1 MTRPQLTNVDFFDH
15 FSEKRRKLK
24 DKLERYL
31 SLTILHYAFLI

>member
-15 FSEKRRKLK
+15 FLGKRRKLK
-24 DKLERYL
+24 DKLERE